1 MIKNICFMLCFFI
14 PLQALAQV
22 PLDEG
27 EKAPEDGVFLSKEE
41 AAKVIAERGQFSEK
55 LESELREQKEEL
67 KIICEGEKKIKD
79 LYLDAEKEKGS
90 LLLDLKQ
97 KQIENLYKQLE
108 KESTDYSMW
117 WFVAGATV
125 GTVAS
130 VAIFFAATQTDK
142 TPSLL
147 SGN

>member
-1 MIKNICFMLCFFI
+1 MLCFFL
-14 PLQALAQV
+14 PLQVLAQV
-22 PLDEG
+22 PIDKG
-27 EKAPEDGVFLSKEE
+27 EEAPEDGVFLSKEE
-41 AAKVIAERGQFSEK
+41 AAKVIAEREIFSEK
-55 LESELREQKEEL
+55 LKLELNEQKEEL
-67 KIICEGEKKIKD
+67 KIVCEGEKKIKD
-79 LYLDAEKEKGS
+79 LYLDAEKEKNS
-90 LLLDLKQ
+90 VLLDLKQ

-108 KESTDYSMW
+108 KESADYSMW

>member
-1 MIKNICFMLCFFI
+1 MFCFFL
-14 PLQALAQV
+14 PLQVLAQV
-22 PLDEG
+22 PIDKG
-27 EKAPEDGVFLSKEE
+27 EKAPEDGVFLSKQE
-41 AAKVIAERGQFSEK
+41 AAKIIIERETFSEK
-55 LESELREQKEEL
+55 LKSKLEEQKEEL
-67 KIICEGEKKIKD
+67 DIICEGEKKIKD
-79 LYLDAEKEKGS
+79 LYLEAEKEKGS

-108 KESTDYSMW
+108 KESADYSMW

>member
-1 MIKNICFMLCFFI
+1 MIKNICFMLCFFL
-14 PLQALAQV
+14 PLQVLAQV
-22 PLDEG
+22 PIDKG

-41 AAKVIAERGQFSEK
+41 AAKLIAEKELFSEK
-55 LESELREQKEEL
+55 LKLELSEQKEEL
-67 KIICEGEKKIKD
+67 DIICEGEKKIKD
-79 LYLDAEKEKGS
+79 LYLEAEKEKSS

-117 WFVAGATV
+117 WFAAGATV

-130 VAIFFAATQTDK
+130 VAIFFAATQIDK

-147 SGN
+147 TGN

>member
-1 MIKNICFMLCFFI
+1 MIKNICFMLCFFM

-22 PLDEG
+22 PLNKG
-27 EKAPEDGVFLSKEE
+27 EEAPEDGVFLSKEQ

-55 LESELREQKEEL
+55 LESELKEQKEEL

-79 LYLDAEKEKGS
+79 LNLDAEKEKGS

-108 KESTDYSMW
+108 KESVDYSMW

>member
-1 MIKNICFMLCFFI
+1 MLCFFL

-22 PLDEG
+22 PLDKG
-27 EKAPEDGVFLSKEE
+27 EKAPEDGVFLTNSE
-41 AAKVIAERGQFSEK
+41 AAEVIVERKAAKER
-55 LESELREQKEEL
+55 LELELDLQKKEL
-67 KIICEGEKKIKD
+67 DIICEGEKKIKD
-79 LYLDAEKEKGS
+79 LYLDAEKEKS
-90 LLLDLKQ
+90 SSLLDLKQ

-108 KESTDYSMW
+108 KESVDYSMW

>member
-1 MIKNICFMLCFFI
+1 MIKNICFMLCFFM

-22 PLDEG
+22 PLNKGEG
-27 EKAPEDGVFLSKEE
+27 APEDGVFLSKEE

-55 LESELREQKEEL
+55 LESELKEQKEEL

-108 KESTDYSMW
+108 KESVDYSMW

>member
-1 MIKNICFMLCFFI
+1 MIKNICFMLCFFL
-14 PLQALAQV
+14 PLQVLAQV
-22 PLDEG
+22 PIDKG
-27 EKAPEDGVFLSKEE
+27 EEAPEDGVFLSKEE
-41 AAKVIAERGQFSEK
+41 AAKVIAEREIFSEK
-55 LESELREQKEEL
+55 LKLELNEQKEEL
-67 KIICEGEKKIKD
+67 KIVCEGEKKIKD
-79 LYLDAEKEKGS
+79 LYLDAEKEKNS
-90 LLLDLKQ
+90 VLLDLKQ

-108 KESTDYSMW
+108 KESADYSMW